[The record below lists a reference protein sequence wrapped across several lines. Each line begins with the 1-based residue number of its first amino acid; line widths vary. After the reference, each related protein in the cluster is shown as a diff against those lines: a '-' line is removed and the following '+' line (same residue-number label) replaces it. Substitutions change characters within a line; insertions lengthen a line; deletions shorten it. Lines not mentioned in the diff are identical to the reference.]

1 MAPINIIDESDD
13 AEDCDAQEEKDDMTW
28 CNHFCATGR
37 PAVHR
42 IAARCPLPVRFS
54 SMLLYVV
61 VVHVARLYVV
71 VIVYEYRLSSH
82 LSKACARG
90 TRRRLCLAQHAH
102 DMRRP
107 HCVDLGCI
115 FRTANSSRSDWGLCD
130 ENVDRLGVL
139 DMPLYALVAHQHSH
153 ITLHGCTG

>member
-1 MAPINIIDESDD
+1 MRLAARAARVAEGRPPSAPLHTQCEICMAPINIIDESDD

-82 LSKACARG
+82 YRRVRAAHGGGCAS
-90 TRRRLCLAQHAH
+90 H
-102 DMRRP
+102 
-107 HCVDLGCI
+107 
-115 FRTANSSRSDWGLCD
+115 SRA
-130 ENVDRLGVL
+130 R
-139 DMPLYALVAHQHSH
+139 A
-153 ITLHGCTG
+153 